1 MAMFNP
7 PHPGGLIAEY
17 LEDNDISLRS
27 PEMAVRLE
35 AGLGMRHGSGYP
47 CRPHVICIRREKLQ
61 MFPAFLCIQG
71 S

>member
-27 PEMAVRLE
+27 LA
-35 AGLGMRHGSGYP
+35 
-47 CRPHVICIRREKLQ
+47 K
-61 MFPAFLCIQG
+61 
-71 S
+71 